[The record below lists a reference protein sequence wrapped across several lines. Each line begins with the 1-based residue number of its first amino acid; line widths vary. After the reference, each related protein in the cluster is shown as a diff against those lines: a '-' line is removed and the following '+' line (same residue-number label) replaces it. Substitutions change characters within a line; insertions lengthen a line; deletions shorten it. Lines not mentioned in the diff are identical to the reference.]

1 MKKLVITSLC
11 ILLLVTMLTEV
22 LFAAPDNQTN
32 LSVYAEDYS
41 SIMKEIK
48 DSDNNLSKS
57 LKEFDI
63 FISEKTIMPIFEGSL
78 IAYAETGDFGFAP
91 CLIEGGQG
99 YLAEVTDQSGNFAG
113 MIEFSVEGKDPNI
126 HMYMQTSKK
135 EESVDFNVNYDRVV
149 SLVKIH
155 NMDVEKL
162 SAKMMW
168 VTGMGYVYYVTDG
181 TKEAFIATHLKGANG
196 DIFTQEN
203 NGIVTVDDQLTELG
217 KKEIEKIKQIEAEV
231 AALLAEDFPET
242 GGNGTP
248 AYVPKTSDNAISTQA
263 PQEVQA
269 NDKPNYTWVV
279 FLISITIVGLGVAV
293 AVLLTIRHKKY
304 RR

>member
-1 MKKLVITSLC
+1 MKKLCQSFFC
-11 ILLLVTMLTEV
+11 ILFTVYMFCV
-22 LFAAPDNQTN
+22 FIYASPDNQTD
-32 LSVYAEDYS
+32 LSVYAQDYS
-41 SIMKEIK
+41 SIMEDIE
-48 DSDNNLSKS
+48 SSNNNLTKS
-57 LKEFDI
+57 LKEFNI
-63 FISEKTIMPIFEGSL
+63 VISEKTIMPIFEGSL
-78 IAYAETGDFGFAP
+78 ISYAETGDFGFTP
-91 CLIEGGQG
+91 YLIAGGQG
-99 YLAEVTDQSGNFAG
+99 YLAEVVDQSGHFAG
-113 MIEFSVEGKDPNI
+113 MIEFSVDGKAPDI
-126 HMYMQTSKK
+126 HMYMQSTKK

-149 SLVKIH
+149 SLVKKH
-155 NMDVEKL
+155 NMDVEQL

-181 TKEAFIATHLKGANG
+181 TKQAFIATPLKGTNG
-196 DIFTQEN
+196 DIFTKEN
-203 NGIVTVDDQLTELG
+203 NGIVVVDDTLSDLG

-269 NDKPNYTWVV
+269 NEKPNHTWGVL
-279 FLISITIVGLGVAV
+279 LIAITAVGLGVAV
-293 AVLLTIRHKKY
+293 AVLLATRHKKY